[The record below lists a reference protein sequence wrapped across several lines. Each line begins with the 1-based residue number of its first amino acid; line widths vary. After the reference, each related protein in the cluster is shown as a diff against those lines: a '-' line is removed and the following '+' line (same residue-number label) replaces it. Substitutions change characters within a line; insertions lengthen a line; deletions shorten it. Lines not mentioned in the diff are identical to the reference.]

1 MLLQLVMANRIFLSF
16 LRHETPNDDA
26 RKLQPFKTVAK
37 KCLKFISLF
46 RRRTTIIAQWFKAL
60 QIFDIIFVIFN
71 SKKNKM
77 TTLGSNRI
85 INFNIA
91 HYSIKAIDQL
101 MSKQR
106 RFYIA
111 RQHRIRSTGMYCVSA
126 PRGRPK
132 ADGR

>member
-85 INFNIA
+85 MNFNIA
-91 HYSIKAIDQL
+91 HYYIKARSNSLIKAIDQL
-101 MSKQR
+101 VTTP
-106 RFYIA
+106 IL
-111 RQHRIRSTGMYCVSA
+111 HRPSTPNSINGHVLCFSSTW
-126 PRGRPK
+126 
-132 ADGR
+132 